1 MTVLEGI
8 NRRRGRL
15 AGWATGLVVL
25 TAVAG
30 CGGGQTSAAEAP
42 PPTTVVASS
51 SPSPSPTPST
61 ATQQASTQP
70 TSKAS
75 TTAASS
81 TTEPPNTEPSTT
93 KPSTTAPA
101 PSCGV
106 RKSAPEISAAAARL
120 PRVPGIDAGWNPTPL
135 ESNYD
140 PCATLSTALVTIQGA
155 TGSSPIQA
163 LMFHEGKYLGT
174 GTTKA
179 YGFTSL
185 NTAKTTSDT
194 VVLDYQTGKSCT
206 GCSDGITTA
215 VRYHWDGH
223 RVVMLDQPPQ

>member
-1 MTVLEGI
+1 
-8 NRRRGRL
+8 
-15 AGWATGLVVL
+15 
-25 TAVAG
+25 
-30 CGGGQTSAAEAP
+30 
-42 PPTTVVASS
+42 
-51 SPSPSPTPST
+51 
-61 ATQQASTQP
+61 
-70 TSKAS
+70 
-75 TTAASS
+75 
-81 TTEPPNTEPSTT
+81 
-93 KPSTTAPA
+93 
-101 PSCGV
+101 V
-106 RKSAPEISAAAARL
+106 RKSTPEISAAAARL

-140 PCATLSTALVTIQGA
+140 PCATLSTALMTIQGA

-163 LMFHEGKYLGT
+163 LMFHQGKYLGT

-206 GCSDGITTA
+206 GCSDGITTS

>member
-1 MTVLEGI
+1 MTVLEAI
-8 NRRRGRL
+8 NRRRGSL
-15 AGWATGLVVL
+15 EGWATGLAVL
-25 TAVAG
+25 VAVAG
-30 CGGGQTSAAEAP
+30 CGVGQTSTAEAP

-61 ATQQASTQP
+61 ATEQASLPP
-70 TSKAS
+70 TS
-75 TTAASS
+75 TAASS
-81 TTEPPNTEPSTT
+81 TTD
-93 KPSTTAPA
+93 PSTTAAA

-120 PRVPGIDAGWNPTPL
+120 PRVPGIDPGWNPTPL

-163 LMFHEGKYLGT
+163 LMFHQGKYLGT

-206 GCSDGITTA
+206 GCSDGITTS
-215 VRYHWDGH
+215 VCYHWDVR

>member
-1 MTVLEGI
+1 MTVLDGI
-8 NRRRGRL
+8 TRQRGSL

-25 TAVAG
+25 MAVAG

-61 ATQQASTQP
+61 ATEQASPPP
-70 TSKAS
+70 TS
-75 TTAASS
+75 TAASS
-81 TTEPPNTEPSTT
+81 TTD
-93 KPSTTAPA
+93 PSTTAPA

-163 LMFHEGKYLGT
+163 LMFHQGKYLGT

-206 GCSDGITTA
+206 GCSDGITTS